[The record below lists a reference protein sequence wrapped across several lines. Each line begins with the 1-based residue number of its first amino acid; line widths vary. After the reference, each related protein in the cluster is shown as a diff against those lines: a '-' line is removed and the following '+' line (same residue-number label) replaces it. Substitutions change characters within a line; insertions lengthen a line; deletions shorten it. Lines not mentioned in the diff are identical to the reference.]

1 MATAI
6 CIYWAIAVVAFVALM
21 IQDTGAP
28 DLPGVMTGTVGCAV
42 VSIAWPVFLV
52 IAVIDL
58 FYDEGE
64 NP

>member
-1 MATAI
+1 MMTAL

-21 IQDTGAP
+21 WEDTGAP
-28 DLPGVMTGTVGCAV
+28 DLPGVRTGTGGCAV
-42 VSIAWPVFLV
+42 VAIAWPVFLV